1 MICLLKKAYFVYTG
15 FRILYKMTSERR
27 QKIETI
33 FHTATVFAGKEREE
47 YLDKTCADDHVLRA
61 EIEAL
66 LARFDAENTT
76 AERELASMQGRIVGA
91 YRLIREIGRGGMG
104 AVYLAERADGIFKT
118 NAAVKLIKRGMD
130 TDSILKR
137 FRNERQ
143 ILAALNHPNIA
154 RLLDGGT
161 TDDGMPYFVM
171 EYIDGKPLFQYCDE
185 KNLDT
190 RARLVIFRQVCD
202 AVQEAHNIKVVHRD
216 LKPSNILV
224 KPEGTP
230 KLLDFGIAKLL
241 DPELASAT
249 VEVTMTQWR
258 MMTPQYASPEQVYGG
273 AISFAS
279 DIYSLGVLLYEL
291 VTGAKPYRFSNSAPH
306 EISRVIC
313 EQEPKPIADLRFGV
327 SDLNLSDLNK
337 VVLKAL
343 RKNPAER
350 YQAADSLG
358 DDIEKLLKN
367 RPVAAEI
374 FLRADAPKASG
385 NEHKHSIAILPFK
398 LLNLGNTEDTG
409 GDEYLSLGLAD
420 ALVTRLSGVQRLLV
434 RPTSSVIR
442 FGEDADAFAAGNEL
456 GVEFIVEG
464 NIRRVGERIRVT
476 TQLLD
481 VKGNSTRWADKFDE
495 NFTDVLELEDT
506 ISERVAKSLL
516 PQLTGEEKKKLD
528 KRGTNNPQAYEA
540 YLRGRFFWN
549 QFVPE
554 AFPKAIESFQ
564 KAVELDPNYALAYVG
579 IADFYNWACIYGLF
593 PTVVSVP
600 KVYEAATRALEIDDQ
615 LGEAYAALGLYY
627 SSILEYDLSEKY
639 YRRAIELNP
648 NYSLAHEWMGSA
660 LTGKGLFEEGIREVR
675 ISEQLDPFSMRSKTL
690 TAWTLYQAHMY
701 EEAAAK
707 AREIIELD
715 PNFPQG
721 YLQLGN
727 TLQQLGRFEEA
738 LEYCRKAAGMMPNAP
753 LPLYNTCFALV
764 ANGQLDEAREI
775 VRKLEA
781 TAEEHYVGVYFL
793 AMSNL
798 AVGNVDET
806 FYYLQKAIDEKNH
819 WLLWLGTEPK
829 LDSIRSDPR
838 FEKLY
843 ERDRGLLALKP
854 KKAEAKAAVKKSI
867 AVLPFKLT
875 GALSADDEFLSIG
888 LTDALIMRISNVR
901 QFTVRPTSSVL
912 AFGDGKTDPFTIG
925 KQLDVEYLLDG
936 TIRRVGDRIRVT
948 AQLLNVKDASTAWSF
963 PFDEKYTDVLA
974 LEDSISEK
982 VAKSILPHFSG
993 DAAQILK
1000 KRGTNNGQAFE
1011 AFMKAR
1017 FNWNLMTEE
1026 GFARAIKYYEEAVA
1040 LDPEYALAYASIAEY
1055 YIHIG
1060 IQCLEPFAECSLRA
1074 REAAEKAVKYD
1085 PTLSEAHAALG
1096 FAAVNVNYDWEGS
1109 VKHYRNALAINPDN
1123 VTAQFWLG
1131 VNYMQNRRY
1140 EDAIRQIEKAVETE
1154 PRSVFGWHNLAWDYF
1169 QYRRF
1174 DDSLKL
1180 HQQIK
1185 ETYPAYVYISLSYSW
1200 VLRHLGKYD
1209 EAIAE
1214 ARRGVAR
1221 VPENPMYLTVLA
1233 AALAAAGK
1241 RSEAQTV
1248 LDEIIQISQE
1258 KYVSPYMMAIVYVSF
1273 GDRDKALEALK
1284 TAAEIHD
1291 SWISWVAV
1299 DLQFETLRDDPRFDE
1314 ILRMINHPLAK

>member
-1 MICLLKKAYFVYTG
+1 MS
-15 FRILYKMTSERR
+15 SERR

-33 FHTATVFAGKEREE
+33 FHTATVFTGSERAE
-47 YLDKTCADDHVLRA
+47 YLDKACAGDAEDLRP
-61 EIEAL
+61 EIEEL

-76 AERELASMQGRIVGA
+76 AEKELDALQGRVIGA
-91 YRLIREIGRGGMG
+91 YRLLREIGRGGMG

-118 NAAVKLIKRGMD
+118 KAAVKLIKRGMD

-143 ILAALNHPNIA
+143 ILAALNHPNVA

-161 TDDGMPYFVM
+161 TPDGLPYFVM

-185 KNLDT
+185 RDLDL
-190 RARLVIFRQVCD
+190 RARLEIFRQICD
-202 AVQEAHNIKVVHRD
+202 AVQEAHDIKVVHRD

-224 KPEGTP
+224 KADGTP

-313 EQEPKPIADLRFGV
+313 EQEPAPISDLGFRIA
-327 SDLNLSDLNK
+327 DLNLSDLNK

-350 YQAADSLG
+350 YQAADALG
-358 DDIEKLLKN
+358 EDIGKLLKN

-374 FLRADAPKASG
+374 FVSPNAPKASG
-385 NEHKHSIAILPFK
+385 SEQKHSVAILPFK
-398 LLNLGNTEDTG
+398 LLNLGNSEDTG

-420 ALVTRLSGVQRLLV
+420 ALVTRLSGMQRLLV
-434 RPTSSVIR
+434 RPTSSVMR
-442 FGEDADAFAAGNEL
+442 FGENADAFQAGTEL

-516 PQLTGEEKKKLD
+516 PQLTGEEKKRLD

-564 KAVELDPNYALAYVG
+564 KAVALDPEYALAYVG

-593 PTVVSVP
+593 PTVVSIP
-600 KVYEAATRALEIDDQ
+600 KVYEAATRALEIDDT

-627 SSILEYDLSEKY
+627 SSISDFETSDKY

-648 NYSLAHEWMGSA
+648 SYPLAHEWYGSN
-660 LTGKGLFEEGIREVR
+660 LTGRGNHEEGIKEVVTA
-675 ISEQLDPFSMRSKTL
+675 EQLDPFSMRAKTL
-690 TAWTLYQAHMY
+690 TAWTAYQAHDY
-701 EEAAAK
+701 EFALVK

-721 YLQLGN
+721 YLQVGN
-727 TLQQLGRFEEA
+727 ILHQLGRFEEGLA
-738 LEYCRKAAGMMPNAP
+738 MCRKAVELMPGSP
-753 LPLYNTCFALV
+753 LPVYNLCFALV
-764 ANGQLDEAREI
+764 ANGNLDEAREF
-775 VRKLEA
+775 VQKM
-781 TAEEHYVGVYFL
+781 EEKARENYVGTYFL

-798 AVGNVDET
+798 AVGNTDRT

-819 WLLWLGTEPK
+819 WLLWLGSEPK

-843 ERDRGLLALKP
+843 ERDRGLMSLKP
-854 KKAEAKAAVKKSI
+854 KLRETKPEAKKSV

-875 GALSADDEFLSIG
+875 GAAQPDDEFLSVG
-888 LTDALIMRISNVR
+888 LTDALIMRISNFR
-901 QFTVRPTSSVL
+901 KFHVRPTSVVL
-912 AFGDGKTDPFTIG
+912 AFGDGKTDPFEVG

-948 AQLLNVKDASTAWSF
+948 AQLLNVQDSSTAWSF

-982 VAKSILPHFSG
+982 VAKSILPQFSG
-993 DAAQILK
+993 DEARILQ
-1000 KRGTNNGQAFE
+1000 KRGTNNAEAFE

-1017 FNWNLMTEE
+1017 FYWNRMTEE
-1026 GFARAIKYYEEAVA
+1026 SFARAIQYYEKAVA

-1060 IQCLEPFAECSLRA
+1060 IQCLRPFAECSLRA
-1074 REAAEKAVKYD
+1074 KEAAEKAVKYD
-1085 PTLSEAHAALG
+1085 PSLAEAHAALG

-1109 VKHYRNALAINPDN
+1109 VKHYRDALAIDPDN

-1131 VNYMQNRRY
+1131 IHYIQTRRY
-1140 EDAIRQIEKAVETE
+1140 EDAIRQIEKAVEIE

-1169 QYRRF
+1169 NYKRF
-1174 DDSLKL
+1174 DDSLRL
-1180 HQQIK
+1180 HQEIK
-1185 ETYPAYVYISLSYSW
+1185 ETYPAYVYVSLSYSW
-1200 VLRHLGKYD
+1200 ALRHVGRFD
-1209 EAIAE
+1209 AAIAE
-1214 ARRGVAR
+1214 ARRGVEL

-1241 RSEAQTV
+1241 TSEALAV
-1248 LDEIIQISQE
+1248 LDEITEISRT
-1258 KYVSPYMMAIVYVSF
+1258 KYVSPYMMAIVHACF
-1273 GDRDKALEALK
+1273 GDRDKAFEALK
-1284 TAAEIHD
+1284 TAAEIRD

-1299 DLQFETLRDDPRFDE
+1299 DLQFESLRDDPRFDE
-1314 ILRMINHPLAK
+1314 ILRMTNHPLSRF

>member
-1 MICLLKKAYFVYTG
+1 MA
-15 FRILYKMTSERR
+15 SERR

-33 FHTATVFAGKEREE
+33 FHTATVFAGNEREE
-47 YLDKTCADDHVLRA
+47 YLDKACAEDSSLRP
-61 EIEAL
+61 EVEEL

-76 AERELASMQGRIVGA
+76 AEKELDSMQGRIVGA

-118 NAAVKLIKRGMD
+118 KAAVKLIKRGMD

-161 TDDGMPYFVM
+161 TDDGLPYFVM

-185 KNLDT
+185 NKLEI
-190 RARLVIFRQVCD
+190 RARLAIFRQICD

-224 KPEGTP
+224 KADAAP

-273 AISFAS
+273 TISFAS

-313 EQEPKPIADLRFGV
+313 EQEPKPPSALMADSGLRMA
-327 SDLNLSDLNK
+327 DLNLSDLDK
-337 VVLKAL
+337 IILKAL
-343 RKNPAER
+343 RKNPAQR
-350 YQAADSLG
+350 YQTADALRE
-358 DDIEKLLKN
+358 DIDRILKN
-367 RPVAAEI
+367 RPVTAEI
-374 FLRADAPKASG
+374 FPTPG
-385 NEHKHSIAILPFK
+385 NQKTSENENKHSIAILPFK
-398 LLNLGNTEDTG
+398 LLNLGTLEDTG

-442 FGEDADAFAAGNEL
+442 FGEDADAFAAGTEL
-456 GVEFIVEG
+456 GVEFIIEG

-516 PQLTGEEKKKLD
+516 PQLTGEEKKRLD

-627 SSILEYDLSEKY
+627 SSISEYEISEKY

-660 LTGKGLFEEGIREVR
+660 LTGRGLFDEGIREVR
-675 ISEQLDPFSMRSKTL
+675 IAEQLDPFSMRSKTL
-690 TAWTLYQAHMY
+690 TAWTLYQAHRY

-727 TLQQLGRFEEA
+727 TLQQLGRFEES
-738 LEYCRKAAGMMPNAP
+738 LELSRKAAAMMPNAP
-753 LPLYNTCFALV
+753 LPLYNLCFALV
-764 ANGQLDEAREI
+764 ANERLDEAREI
-775 VRKLEA
+775 VRKMQA
-781 TAEEHYVGVYFL
+781 SAEENYVGVYFL

-806 FYYLQKAIDEKNH
+806 FYFLQKAIDEKSH

-843 ERDRGLLALKP
+843 ERDRGLLSLKP
-854 KKAEAKAAVKKSI
+854 KSAETEPETKKSV
-867 AVLPFKLT
+867 AVLPFKLSGET
-875 GALSADDEFLSIG
+875 DADDEFLSVG
-888 LTDALIMRISNVR
+888 LTDALIMRFSNV
-901 QFTVRPTSSVL
+901 QKFIVRPTSSVL
-912 AFGDGKTDPFTIG
+912 AFGDGKIDPFEAG
-925 KQLDVEYLLDG
+925 KQLAVEYLLDG

-948 AQLLNVKDASTAWSF
+948 AQLLNVGESSTAWSF

-982 VAKSILPHFSG
+982 VAKSILPQFSG
-993 DAAQILK
+993 EDAYMLK
-1000 KRGTNNGQAFE
+1000 KRGTNNPQAFE

-1017 FNWNLMTEE
+1017 FYWNQMTEDS
-1026 GFARAIKYYEEAVA
+1026 FAKAIKFYEEAVA
-1040 LDPEYALAYASIAEY
+1040 LDPEYALAFAAIAEY
-1055 YIHIG
+1055 YIHLG
-1060 IQCLEPFAECSLRA
+1060 IQCLRPFAECSQQA
-1074 REAAEKAVKYD
+1074 KEAAEKAIKYD
-1085 PTLSEAHAALG
+1085 PSLAEAHAGLG
-1096 FAAVNVNYDWEGS
+1096 FAVINADYDWQAS
-1109 VKHYRNALAINPDN
+1109 IAHYRDALEINPSS
-1123 VTAQFWLG
+1123 VPARFWLG
-1131 VNYMQNRRY
+1131 TYYTQT
-1140 EDAIRQIEKAVETE
+1140 RQYDKGRGEIEKALEIE
-1154 PRSVFGWHNLAWDYF
+1154 PKSVFLWHNLAWVYF
-1169 QYRRF
+1169 NSGRF

-1180 HQQIK
+1180 HQEIK
-1185 ETYPAYVYISLSYSW
+1185 ETYPAYVYVSLSYSW
-1200 VLRHLGKYD
+1200 ALRHVGRFD

-1214 ARRGVAR
+1214 ARRGVEL

-1241 RSEAQTV
+1241 TAEAQEI
-1248 LDEIIQISQE
+1248 LDEIMQISKE
-1258 KYVSPYMMAIVYVSF
+1258 KYVSPYMLAIVHICF
-1273 GDRDKALEALK
+1273 GDRDRALEALK
-1284 TAAEIHD
+1284 VAAEIRD
-1291 SWISWVAV
+1291 TWVTWVAV
-1299 DLQFETLRDDPRFDE
+1299 DLQFEALREDARFQE
-1314 ILRMINHPLAK
+1314 ILRLIKHPLAE

>member
-1 MICLLKKAYFVYTG
+1 MA
-15 FRILYKMTSERR
+15 SERR
-27 QKIETI
+27 QQIETI
-33 FHTATVFAGKEREE
+33 FHTATVYAGQERIE
-47 YLDKTCADDHVLRA
+47 YLDKVCAEDAELRV
-61 EIEAL
+61 EIEEL
-66 LARFDAENTT
+66 LARFDAEN
-76 AERELASMQGRIVGA
+76 AAAVRELDTMQGRIIGS

-104 AVYLAERADGIFKT
+104 AVYLAERADGMFKT
-118 NAAVKLIKRGMD
+118 KAAVKLIKRGMD
-130 TDSILKR
+130 TDSILRR

-161 TDDGMPYFVM
+161 TSDGLPYFVM
-171 EYIDGKPLFQYCDE
+171 EFIDGLPLFEFCDKHE
-185 KNLDT
+185 LDI
-190 RARLVIFRQVCD
+190 RIRLGIFRKVCD

-224 KPEGTP
+224 KQDGAP

-258 MMTPQYASPEQVYGG
+258 MMTPQYASPEQIHGG

-313 EQEPKPIADLRFGV
+313 EQIPMPPSASISNFKFQIL
-327 SDLNLSDLNK
+327 DLNLEDLDK
-337 VVLKAL
+337 IVLKAL

-350 YQAADSLG
+350 YQSADTLG
-358 DDIEKLLKN
+358 DDIDRLLEN
-367 RPVAAEI
+367 RPVSAE
-374 FLRADAPKASG
+374 FFTSPANPKSATGES
-385 NEHKHSIAILPFK
+385 KHSIAILPFK
-398 LLNLGNTEDTG
+398 LLNLGYTEDTG

-420 ALVTRLSGVQRLLV
+420 ALVTRLSGMQRLLV

-442 FGEDADAFAAGNEL
+442 FGEDADAFAAGTEL

-516 PQLTGEEKKKLD
+516 PQLTGEEKKRLD
-528 KRGTNNPQAYEA
+528 KRGTNSPQAYEA

-564 KAVELDPNYALAYVG
+564 KAVELDPDYALAFVG

-593 PTVVSVP
+593 PTVVAVP
-600 KVYEAATRALEIDDQ
+600 KVYEAATRALEIDDS

-627 SSILEYDLSEKY
+627 SSISEYELSDNY

-648 NYSLAHEWMGSA
+648 SYALAHEWYGSN
-660 LTGKGLFEEGIREVR
+660 LTGRGMFEEGIKEVVTA
-675 ISEQLDPFSMRSKTL
+675 EQLDPFSMRAKTL
-690 TAWTLYQAHMY
+690 TAWTSYQAHRY
-701 EEAAAK
+701 EFAEAK

-727 TLQQLGRFEEA
+727 VLQQQGKFEEA
-738 LEYCRKAAGMMPNAP
+738 LEMCRKTVEMMPDFP
-753 LPLYNTCFALV
+753 LPLYNLCFALV
-764 ANGQLDEAREI
+764 GTGGLDEAREI
-775 VRKLEA
+775 VAKLEEK
-781 TAEEHYVGVYFL
+781 AEEDYVGIYFL
-793 AMSNL
+793 ALCNL
-798 AVGNVDET
+798 AIGETDKT

-829 LDSIRSDPR
+829 LDSIRGDAR

-843 ERDRGLLALKP
+843 ERDKGLMLLKP
-854 KKAEAKAAVKKSI
+854 KRSPERTETKKRF

-875 GALSADDEFLSIG
+875 GEAGADDEFLSVG
-888 LTDALIMRISNVR
+888 LADALIMRFSNLR
-901 QFTVRPTSSVL
+901 KFIVRPTSCILS
-912 AFGDGKTDPFTIG
+912 FGDGRTDPFAAG
-925 KQLDVEYLLDG
+925 RELDVEYLLDG

-948 AQLLNVKDASTAWSF
+948 AQLLNVGEAATAWSF

-982 VAKSILPHFSG
+982 VARSILPQFSG
-993 DAAQILK
+993 EDVRFLS
-1000 KRGTNNGQAFE
+1000 KRATNNPQAFE
-1011 AFMKAR
+1011 AFMKGR
-1017 FNWNLMTEE
+1017 FHWNRMTEDS
-1026 GFARAIKYYEEAVA
+1026 FAKAILFYEEAVA
-1040 LDPEYALAYASIAEY
+1040 LDPEYAPAFAAIAEY
-1055 YIHIG
+1055 YIHLG
-1060 IQCLEPFAECSLRA
+1060 IQCLMPFAECSRRA
-1074 REAAEKAVKYD
+1074 KEAAEKAVKLD
-1085 PTLSEAHAALG
+1085 PTLAEAHAALG
-1096 FAAVNVNYDWEGS
+1096 FAAINADYDWQAS
-1109 VKHYRNALAINPDN
+1109 VEHYRHALQINPN
-1123 VTAQFWLG
+1123 SVTARFWLG
-1131 VNYMQNRRY
+1131 VYYQQTRHFDDSLA
-1140 EDAIRQIEKAVETE
+1140 ELEKVLEIEPKSIFV
-1154 PRSVFGWHNLAWDYF
+1154 WHNLAWLYF
-1169 QYRRF
+1169 NSRRF

-1180 HQQIK
+1180 HQQIS
-1185 ETYPAYVYISLSYSW
+1185 ETNPAYVYVALSYSW
-1200 VLRHLGKYD
+1200 VLRHLGKFD

-1214 ARRGVAR
+1214 ARRGIALA
-1221 VPENPMYLTVLA
+1221 PENPMYLTVLA
-1233 AALAAAGK
+1233 AALAAAG
-1241 RSEAQTV
+1241 RLAEAAEIF
-1248 LDEIIQISQE
+1248 DEIMLISKE
-1258 KYVSPYMMAIVYVSF
+1258 KYVSPYMLAIVHICF
-1273 GDRDKALEALK
+1273 GDRDRAFEQLK
-1284 TAAEIHD
+1284 IAAEIRD
-1291 SWISWVAV
+1291 TWISWIGV
-1299 DLQFETLRDDPRFDE
+1299 DLQFEKLRDDPRFEE
-1314 ILRMINHPLAK
+1314 ILRLIRHPLGG